1 MNSRGVSMKKPF
13 RISTFFIYL
22 VLVLG
27 SFIMVAPFIWSI
39 LTSFKTLTESLQLPP
54 QMLPNQLNLDN
65 YQDVWQA
72 LPFASFFLN
81 TILMVVGRV
90 AISTVLC
97 ALAGYAF
104 ARIEFK
110 GRNILFVILLIP
122 MMVPSQ
128 IYLLPQFL
136 LVARLGMLNT
146 VISLIIPGMASVFG
160 TFLMRQFF
168 MTLPKELE
176 EAAEL
181 DGCNVGQTFLK
192 VMLPLAKTPLTT
204 LAIFTTL
211 FAWSDLMW
219 PLIVNT
225 SQNRMTLSAG
235 LAFLQGQFTT
245 HFPQLMA
252 GSVIATLPIIIL
264 FIFFQ
269 KSFVEGIASTGSK

>member
-1 MNSRGVSMKKPF
+1 MAKTTINKLV
-13 RISTFFIYL
+13 IYL
-22 VLVLG
+22 VLSIG
-27 SFIMVAPFIWSI
+27 AFFMVVPFVWSV
-39 LTSFKTLTESLQLPP
+39 LTSFKTLTESLQMPP
-54 QMLPNQLNLDN
+54 QFWPSHFNADN
-65 YQDVWQA
+65 YVAVWTA
-72 LPFASFFLN
+72 LPFTSFFIN
-81 TILMVVGRV
+81 TMLMVIGRV
-90 AISTVLC
+90 VVSTTFC

-122 MMVPSQ
+122 MMVPGQ

-136 LVARLGMLNT
+136 LVARMGMLNT
-146 VISLIIPGMASVFG
+146 VFALIVPGLASVFG

-168 MTLPKELE
+168 MTIPKELE

-192 VMLPLAKTPLTT
+192 VMLPLAKTPLAT

-211 FAWSDLMW
+211 FAWGDLMW

-225 SQNRMTLSAG
+225 SHNRMTLSAG

-245 HFPQLMA
+245 NFPQLMA
-252 GSVIATLPIIIL
+252 GSVIATIPIIVL
-264 FIFFQ
+264 FMFFQ
-269 KSFVEGIASTGSK
+269 RSFVQGIASTGSKS